1 MVIVLFD
8 EYIRRQK
15 RSIYVSLLLFGRTGT
30 PPPPLPILFL
40 SCFEVYPI
48 KLSAYIYASAKLL
61 YATIQ
66 YRSANN
72 SYMSTIAKWSS
83 RPKDN
88 YADFKITF

>member
-30 PPPPLPILFL
+30 PPPLPILFL

-72 SYMSTIAKWSS
+72 SYMSTIAKWS
-83 RPKDN
+83 DL
-88 YADFKITF
+88 KITTQILR